1 MAITLSQLCRNAE
14 KNYNMKLVA
23 GRGGMDNTVRWVHM
37 VEDSEVPDFLHGNEL
52 VFTTGIGHIGNAWL
66 EPFVKGLK
74 EHNAVGLVVNLGPHI
89 DAVPSRVIVYCEE
102 NDFPLFTLPWQVHII
117 DITYS
122 FCRRIIDNE
131 EAETTLAGA
140 FRNLIFSPDKKDG
153 YAAALERMGFS
164 ENASYTVVA
173 VSVGGDKAAASTLLR
188 DNRFGLWRLLK
199 RSRSPVAMFFQDDKL
214 ISVRQ
219 NADHDEMEQLIKA
232 LSGLECDMKLSIGV
246 SEQGEG
252 YLGVPVCYKEAVS
265 ALAAAKITGCQAMPY
280 RNIGVYKLLFGV
292 ENRGI
297 LRSYVSGVLGDIIKY
312 DSMNSTDYEHTLRVY
327 LECSG
332 SVQLTAEKLDVH
344 RNTVNYKMKVI
355 REILN
360 IEMNDE
366 EKMNILLAFR
376 AQEILGA
383 SSDRENVHS
392 AWQNPTTYKTKGN
405 EHYERK

>member
-1 MAITLSQLCRNAE
+1 
-14 KNYNMKLVA
+14 
-23 GRGGMDNTVRWVHM
+23 
-37 VEDSEVPDFLHGNEL
+37 
-52 VFTTGIGHIGNAWL
+52 
-66 EPFVKGLK
+66 
-74 EHNAVGLVVNLGPHI
+74 
-89 DAVPSRVIVYCEE
+89 
-102 NDFPLFTLPWQVHII
+102 
-117 DITYS
+117 
-122 FCRRIIDNE
+122 
-131 EAETTLAGA
+131 
-140 FRNLIFSPDKKDG
+140 
-153 YAAALERMGFS
+153 
-164 ENASYTVVA
+164 
-173 VSVGGDKAAASTLLR
+173 
-188 DNRFGLWRLLK
+188 
-199 RSRSPVAMFFQDDKL
+199 
-214 ISVRQ
+214 
-219 NADHDEMEQLIKA
+219 MEQLIKA

-265 ALAAAKITGCQAMPY
+265 ALAAAKITGRQAMPY

-392 AWQNPTTYKTKGN
+392 AWQNPTTYKN
-405 EHYERK
+405 ERK